1 MVKQI
6 IWSATAQKNRRDIF
20 TYWNNRNKSRS
31 YSKKLN
37 VLFKETLILLSK
49 YPLLGKAVKDS
60 ELRVKILKDYLI
72 IYEIDDE
79 HLYILTIWDSRQNPD
94 SLNVLLHK

>member
-20 TYWNNRNKSRS
+20 TYWNHRIKSRS

-37 VLFKETLILLSK
+37 NLFKETLILLSK
-49 YPLLGKAVKDS
+49 YPLLGKAVEDS

-79 HLYILTIWDSRQNPD
+79 YLYILTIWDSRQNPD
-94 SLNVLLHK
+94 SLNALLHK